1 MSDQDDGTVLAER
14 RGAVEILTLSF
25 PARRN
30 AISLN
35 LREIL
40 YDRLI
45 ATQED
50 PSCRAIIIRG
60 DGDHFCAG
68 GDISSF
74 AGVTPAGGRL
84 RLQKLHRSIRLMAA
98 GCKPVIAAV
107 EGAALG
113 AGLGM
118 AAACDIIVASRD
130 AKFSMPFTRFG
141 LIPDYGAMWTLANR
155 IGPSRTKLLVMSG
168 RTIGAEEAE
177 RIGVVDQLAEPGS
190 ALDDALALAEEIAG
204 GAPLANEYT
213 KVMLARGYGS
223 LDELLDAEADAQ
235 GVLFGT
241 EDFVEGYTAFIERR
255 QPAFKGA

>member
-14 RGAVEILTLSF
+14 RGAVEILTISF

-30 AISLN
+30 AISLK
-35 LREIL
+35 LREVL
-40 YDRLI
+40 HARLVE
-45 ATQED
+45 TQGD
-50 PSCRAIIIRG
+50 PSCRAIVVRG

-84 RLQKLHRSIRLMAA
+84 RLQKLHRSIRLLAA
-98 GCKPVIAAV
+98 GTKPVIAAV

-113 AGLGM
+113 AGLGL
-118 AAACDIIVASRD
+118 AAACDIIVASRS

-141 LIPDYGAMWTLANR
+141 LIPDYGAMWTLSER
-155 IGPSRTKLLVMSG
+155 IGPGRTKLLVMSG
-168 RTIGAEEAE
+168 RMIGAEEAE
-177 RIGVVDQLAEPGS
+177 RIGIVDQLAEPGS

-223 LDELLDAEADAQ
+223 LDNLLEAEADAQ

-241 EDFVEGYTAFIERR
+241 EDFVEGYSAFLERR
-255 QPAFKGA
+255 RPAFRGV

>member
-1 MSDQDDGTVLAER
+1 LSNQDDGTVLSER
-14 RGAVEILTLSF
+14 RGAVEILTLSY

-40 YDRLI
+40 YERLI

-50 PSCRAIIIRG
+50 PSCRAIIVRG

-68 GDISSF
+68 GDMSSF
-74 AGVTPAGGRL
+74 DGVTPANGRL
-84 RLQKLHRSIRLMAA
+84 RLQKLHRSIRLMTA

-141 LIPDYGAMWTLANR
+141 LIPDYGALWTIANR

-177 RIGVVDQLAEPGS
+177 RMGVVDQLAEPGS

-241 EDFVEGYTAFIERR
+241 EDFVEGYTAFLERR
-255 QPAFKGA
+255 RPVFKGN

>member
-14 RGAVEILTLSF
+14 RGAIEILTLSF

-30 AISLN
+30 AISLK
-35 LREIL
+35 LREVL
-40 YDRLI
+40 HARL
-45 ATQED
+45 AETQED
-50 PSCRAIIIRG
+50 SSCRAIIVRG

-98 GCKPVIAAV
+98 GTKPVIAAV

-118 AAACDIIVASRD
+118 AAACDIIVASRT

-141 LIPDYGAMWTLANR
+141 LIPDYGALWTLAKR
-155 IGPSRTKLLVMSG
+155 IGRGRTKLLVMSG

-177 RIGVVDQLAEPGS
+177 RMGLVDQLTEPGS
-190 ALDDALALAEEIAG
+190 ALDHALALAEEIAG

-255 QPAFKGA
+255 RPAFKGL